1 MKENRN
7 SHHLGLNNFFEKAHL
22 MVDSRISLWYIIY
35 IKRRLQMEPMITV
48 SELIDIL
55 KALPDQD
62 ALVQISMNDEYQ
74 SPLRADCIRL
84 EDDYVVIED

>member
-1 MKENRN
+1 
-7 SHHLGLNNFFEKAHL
+7 
-22 MVDSRISLWYIIY
+22 MVDIVICLCYNRY